1 MRVVP
6 DGLLVFFPSYG
17 VMRSCVSL
25 WKSHGTPTIWE
36 RICAAKHAVVE
47 PSNKAEF
54 HQAFGE
60 FNAALGLQTGRLD
73 GKFVDPEDGAV
84 ARTGEVARHKGGAV
98 FFAVCR
104 GKVSEGIDFPDKAG
118 RAVILTGTAVGRFP
132 NPGTLFQAPFVT
144 STSH

>member
-1 MRVVP
+1 M
-6 DGLLVFFPSYG
+6 
-17 VMRSCVSL
+17 SL

-98 FFAVCR
+98 FFAVVGTGDPLESR
-104 GKVSEGIDFPDKAG
+104 SRNATLLRSNSSPTVQKQLRDNG
-118 RAVILTGTAVGRFP
+118 RRPTRRAEL
-132 NPGTLFQAPFVT
+132 
-144 STSH
+144 

>member
-1 MRVVP
+1 
-6 DGLLVFFPSYG
+6 
-17 VMRSCVSL
+17 MRSCVSL

-54 HQAFGE
+54 HQAFGD